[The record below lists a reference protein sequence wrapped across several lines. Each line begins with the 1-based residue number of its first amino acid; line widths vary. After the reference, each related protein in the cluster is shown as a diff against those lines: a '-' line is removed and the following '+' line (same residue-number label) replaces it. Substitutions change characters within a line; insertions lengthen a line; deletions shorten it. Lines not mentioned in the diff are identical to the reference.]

1 MQIPCTKKCRF
12 AVNTVNDTVTEN
24 VSSAQNP
31 FYSNW
36 GLMFILIF
44 IFLFNIIFSVA
55 AAFIAGGLYGIPFS
69 EARSLLHTPD
79 GTAMAINIS
88 RVYHLISFTGSML
101 LPVWLFSVVNRSS
114 IVKEGGL
121 NAPFKSS
128 YLWMGLVTAGS
139 GFIVTNRLDS
149 LMRSITWP
157 QTLQYYAQQLDSSR
171 QELTSTLLD
180 MQELHELFVCLFL
193 VAVLPAFI
201 EELLFR
207 GVLQNIFNSITGSII
222 RAIVLQAFVFA
233 TLHFSFYEMPGIFL
247 MGIAFGYLR
256 GASGNTAYGMIA
268 HFIFNGI
275 AIFLHYLSQL
285 HFRETGVSGAF
296 DNLAFGNV
304 VSVLALIPLVYSIVW
319 YRRQIKSSAS

>member
-1 MQIPCTKKCRF
+1 M
-12 AVNTVNDTVTEN
+12 NDTVTEN

-256 GASGNTAYGMIA
+256 GASGSTAYGMIA
-268 HFIFNGI
+268 HFVFNGI

-285 HFRETGVSGAF
+285 YFRETGVSGAF